1 MKRIGITLTLA
12 GALLCAS
19 SVLAEPET
27 NRALSAQERLRRHYE
42 MSGGLCVNPKSYQGR
57 AVIVNGQT
65 RLAESNL
72 VAVAKMFADATR
84 CNFVVASEARGAQ
97 IALTVID
104 DPKEPTM
111 LLAPM
116 DRWGKVNL
124 ARIVDDLP
132 AERAKAKFF
141 ESRARKLV
149 AHALSILCGGGA
161 SDYPSNLMNAATVRE
176 LDLMLEQIP
185 YDMLTKYGKYLPQ
198 IGVTKEETATYVQAC
213 RQGWAHSPTN
223 DRQKLIWEKVHA
235 LPKNPMKIEFDPK
248 KGR

>member
-1 MKRIGITLTLA
+1 MKRIGITLTFA
-12 GALLCAS
+12 GAVLCATPI
-19 SVLAEPET
+19 LAEPVT
-27 NRALSAQERLRRHYE
+27 NRTLSAQERLQRQLE

-57 AVIVNGQT
+57 VVIVNGQT

-72 VAVAKMFADATR
+72 VAVAKMFADATK
-84 CNFVVASEARGAQ
+84 CNFGVAAEAQDAQ

-104 DPKEPTM
+104 DPKEPVM

-132 AERAKAKFF
+132 AKSAKEKFF
-141 ESRARKLV
+141 ASRARKLV
-149 AHALSILCGGGA
+149 AQALSILCGGGA
-161 SDYPSNLMNAATVRE
+161 SDYPSNLMNAATLRE
-176 LDLMLEQIP
+176 LDLELEQVP

-198 IGVTKEETATYVQAC
+198 IGVTKEETATYIQAC

-223 DRQKLIWEKVHA
+223 ERQKLIWEKVHA
-235 LPKNPMKIEFDPK
+235 LPKNPMKIEFDSK